1 VKNSTIQ
8 ALIATLFL
16 SGCAGPVINY
26 SSLSDTAY
34 SPREATYPIKVFLTA
49 EPQCRYDTIGIV
61 RTSTGAFDGGMD
73 TFVDAMKDKARE
85 VGGDAILLKMVESK
99 KTGYVAV
106 APGVIAA
113 ADGDAQTSIIIRFL
127 EQSCMQ

>member
-1 VKNSTIQ
+1 MKKVTIK

-16 SGCAGPVINY
+16 SGCAGPVVNY
-26 SSLSDTAY
+26 SSLSDTSY
-34 SPREATYPIKVFLTA
+34 GPREATYPIKVFLTS

-73 TFVDAMKDKARE
+73 TFVDAMKNKARQ

-99 KTGYVAV
+99 TAGYVAV

-113 ADGDAQTSIIIRFL
+113 AEDDVQTSIIVRF
-127 EQSCMQ
+127 QDQGCMQ